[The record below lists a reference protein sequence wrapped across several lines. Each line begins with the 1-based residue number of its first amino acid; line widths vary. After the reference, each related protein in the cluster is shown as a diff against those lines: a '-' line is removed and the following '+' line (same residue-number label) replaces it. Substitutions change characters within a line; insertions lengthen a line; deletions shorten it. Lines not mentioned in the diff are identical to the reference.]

1 MLFKAAYNNLGAFK
15 SMSRT
20 NRLLLAPPY
29 PVEQSLKH
37 LGENLRIARI
47 RRNLTIEDVAER
59 IGTGPRPVMDAEKG
73 KASTGIV
80 VYAALLWL
88 YDQLYELDD
97 VADPSK
103 DKEGLSL
110 ERVRQRIR
118 VRKSKGLA
126 SDF

>member
-1 MLFKAAYNNLGAFK
+1 MA
-15 SMSRT
+15 RT
-20 NRLLLAPPY
+20 NKLLLAPPY
-29 PVEQSLKH
+29 PVEQSLKL

-88 YDQLYELDD
+88 YDQLHQLEE
-97 VADPSK
+97 VADPFK

-110 ERVRQRIR
+110 EMAKERTR
-118 VRKSKGLA
+118 VRKSRGLA